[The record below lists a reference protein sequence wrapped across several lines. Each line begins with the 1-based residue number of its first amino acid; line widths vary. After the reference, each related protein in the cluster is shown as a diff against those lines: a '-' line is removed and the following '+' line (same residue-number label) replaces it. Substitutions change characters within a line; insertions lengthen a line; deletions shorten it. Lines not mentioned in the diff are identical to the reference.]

1 MVCLAQFMV
10 VLDISIVNVALP
22 AIQHD
27 LHFSAVGL
35 QWVVTAY
42 ALTFGG
48 LLLLGGRLAD
58 LFGRRRIFLL
68 GLGLFTAASLLG
80 GFATN
85 QATLIAARSLQGV
98 GAAVLSP
105 ATLTILTVTFRDQ
118 RARARA
124 FGVWSAVAAG
134 GGAAGALFGGF
145 LTQYL
150 SWRWILFVNVPI
162 GITLFVV
169 ARVRLHE
176 SRAEGPRQRLDLAGA
191 ATVTGAL
198 FLLVYAISN
207 TDAVPWTATSTL
219 VVLGASAVLFVA
231 FVVIEARV
239 ASHPLVPLRLFRVRS
254 VTGANLVM
262 FSFGCGMFAMWF
274 FLSLYLQQVLGY
286 SPVVTGLTFLPQTA
300 AIAIGATLSG
310 RVAPRLGPR
319 NVLMLGGATGRRRPV
334 LAVLHPGRR
343 HVLDRGLR
351 RRHPRHLRHGP
362 GLHPHRP
369 AGHRRRPPQEAG
381 LASGLVNCSRQIG
394 ASVGLAALTT
404 LAASR
409 TADAPRPS
417 GSAGPPVGQPQCG
430 GRRPHRGIRPGL
442 PHRLGG
448 GAGRRPCSGSS
459 SRRPVR
465 AGRRHRPGGRSVGGT
480 RRRRGLSAPDRPGAR
495 RNDRGHRWRWT
506 TTSSSAA
513 NAASKVPESDPPHQ
527 HDEAGERAVQG
538 AVVPQFVGDQL
549 GAGELEDRPADA
561 GHQCAAPQ
569 RSSGLGHRDQ
579 DGVSGPEH
587 GHVHGE

>member
-1 MVCLAQFMV
+1 MVRPRRRPRASDGAVLIVVCLAQFMV
-10 VLDISIVNVALP
+10 ILDVSIVNVALP
-22 AIQHD
+22 AIQHS
-27 LHFSAVGL
+27 LGFSATGL

-58 LFGRRRIFLL
+58 LFGRRRIFLV

-105 ATLTILTVTFRDQ
+105 ATLTILTVTFREQ
-118 RARARA
+118 KARARA

-134 GGAAGALFGGF
+134 GGAAGALFGGI

-162 GITLFVV
+162 GIVLFVV
-169 ARVRLHE
+169 ARITLHE
-176 SRAEGPRQRLDLAGA
+176 SRAEGPRSRLDVAGA
-191 ATVTGAL
+191 ASVTGAL
-198 FLLVYAISN
+198 FLLVYAISH
-207 TDAVPWTATSTL
+207 TDVVSWTSTSTL
-219 VVLGASAVLFVA
+219 VALAGSAALLGAFVL
-231 FVVIEARV
+231 IEARV

-262 FSFGCGMFAMWF
+262 FCFGAGMFAMWF

-300 AIAIGATLSG
+300 AIAAGATLSG

-319 NVLMLGGATGRRRPV
+319 NVLMLGALIGAAGLFWLSFIQAGDTYWTGACGGGILATFGMGLAFTPIALLATGGV
-334 LAVLHPGRR
+334 
-343 HVLDRGLR
+343 
-351 RRHPRHLRHGP
+351 
-362 GLHPHRP
+362 PHE
-369 AGHRRRPPQEAG
+369 EAG

-409 TADAPRPS
+409 TAALLSHPAAVHHQGGDAVAVAMTAGYARAFLIASVIVLAGGLLGLIIPAPR
-417 GSAGPPVGQPQCG
+417 AVGATEPTGRADQP
-430 GRRPHRGIRPGL
+430 
-442 PHRLGG
+442 
-448 GAGRRPCSGSS
+448 
-459 SRRPVR
+459 
-465 AGRRHRPGGRSVGGT
+465 
-480 RRRRGLSAPDRPGAR
+480 
-495 RNDRGHRWRWT
+495 
-506 TTSSSAA
+506 
-513 NAASKVPESDPPHQ
+513 
-527 HDEAGERAVQG
+527 
-538 AVVPQFVGDQL
+538 
-549 GAGELEDRPADA
+549 
-561 GHQCAAPQ
+561 AAPLAVE
-569 RSSGLGHRDQ
+569 G
-579 DGVSGPEH
+579 
-587 GHVHGE
+587 

>member
-1 MVCLAQFMV
+1 MAESPAPSTAAAVTRPDGRPRSSDSVILVVVCLAQFMV
-10 VLDISIVNVALP
+10 VLDVSIVNVALP

-27 LHFSAVGL
+27 LGFSATGL

-118 RARARA
+118 RARAKA

-134 GGAAGALFGGF
+134 GGAAGALFGGV

-162 GITLFVV
+162 GIALFVV
-169 ARVRLHE
+169 ARVTLHE
-176 SRAEGPRQRLDLAGA
+176 SRADGPRSRLDVAGA
-191 ATVTGAL
+191 VTVTGAL
-198 FLLVYAISN
+198 FLLVYAISH
-207 TDAVPWTATSTL
+207 TDAVPWSATSTL
-219 VVLGASAVLFVA
+219 VVLAVAALLLGA
-231 FVVIEARV
+231 FVLIEARV

-262 FSFGCGMFAMWF
+262 FCFGVGMFAMWY

-310 RVAPRLGPR
+310 RLAPRLGPR
-319 NVLMLGGATGRRRPV
+319 NVLMLGALLASAGLFWLSFIQAGDSYWSGACGGGILATFGMGLAFTPIALLATGGV
-334 LAVLHPGRR
+334 
-343 HVLDRGLR
+343 
-351 RRHPRHLRHGP
+351 
-362 GLHPHRP
+362 PHE
-369 AGHRRRPPQEAG
+369 EAG

-394 ASVGLAALTT
+394 ASVGLAVLTT

-409 TADAPRPS
+409 TAALLAHRVPTSPISRRSRSPSRADRPAPRWASPADP
-417 GSAGPPVGQPQCG
+417 GRAVATSAT
-430 GRRPHRGIRPGL
+430 
-442 PHRLGG
+442 
-448 GAGRRPCSGSS
+448 A
-459 SRRPVR
+459 
-465 AGRRHRPGGRSVGGT
+465 
-480 RRRRGLSAPDRPGAR
+480 SAGAR
-495 RNDRGHRWRWT
+495 R
-506 TTSSSAA
+506 
-513 NAASKVPESDPPHQ
+513 
-527 HDEAGERAVQG
+527 RARRRM
-538 AVVPQFVGDQL
+538 P
-549 GAGELEDRPADA
+549 
-561 GHQCAAPQ
+561 
-569 RSSGLGHRDQ
+569 
-579 DGVSGPEH
+579 
-587 GHVHGE
+587 

>member
-1 MVCLAQFMV
+1 MAESPAPSTAAAVTRPDGRPRSSDSVILVVVCLAQFMV
-10 VLDISIVNVALP
+10 VLDVSIVNVALP

-27 LHFSAVGL
+27 LGFSATGL
-35 QWVVTAY
+35 KWVVTAY

-118 RARARA
+118 RARAKA

-134 GGAAGALFGGF
+134 GGAAGALFGGV

-162 GITLFVV
+162 GIALFVV
-169 ARVRLHE
+169 ARVTLHE
-176 SRAEGPRQRLDLAGA
+176 SRADGPRSRLDVAGA
-191 ATVTGAL
+191 VTVTGAL
-198 FLLVYAISN
+198 FLLVYAISH
-207 TDAVPWTATSTL
+207 TDAVPWSATSTL
-219 VVLGASAVLFVA
+219 VVLAVAALLLGA
-231 FVVIEARV
+231 FVLIEARV

-262 FSFGCGMFAMWF
+262 FCFGVGMLAMWY

-310 RVAPRLGPR
+310 RLAPRLGPR
-319 NVLMLGGATGRRRPV
+319 NVLMLGALLASAGLFWLSFIQAGDSYWSGACGGGILATFGMGLAFTPIALLATGGV
-334 LAVLHPGRR
+334 
-343 HVLDRGLR
+343 
-351 RRHPRHLRHGP
+351 
-362 GLHPHRP
+362 PHE
-369 AGHRRRPPQEAG
+369 EAG

-394 ASVGLAALTT
+394 ASVGLAVLTT

-409 TADAPRPS
+409 TAALLAHPAAPHHQGSDAAAVAMTS
-417 GSAGPPVGQPQCG
+417 GYARAFLIASVVVLIGGLLGLVIPPPK
-430 GRRPHRGIRPGL
+430 
-442 PHRLGG
+442 
-448 GAGRRPCSGSS
+448 A
-459 SRRPVR
+459 
-465 AGRRHRPGGRSVGGT
+465 
-480 RRRRGLSAPDRPGAR
+480 PGA
-495 RNDRGHRWRWT
+495 DV
-506 TTSSSAA
+506 ADQPA
-513 NAASKVPESDPPHQ
+513 EPF
-527 HDEAGERAVQG
+527 AVEG
-538 AVVPQFVGDQL
+538 
-549 GAGELEDRPADA
+549 
-561 GHQCAAPQ
+561 
-569 RSSGLGHRDQ
+569 
-579 DGVSGPEH
+579 
-587 GHVHGE
+587 

>member
-1 MVCLAQFMV
+1 MAESTAPSTASAVTRPDGRPRSSDSVILVVVCLAQFMV
-10 VLDISIVNVALP
+10 VLDVSIVNVALP

-27 LHFSAVGL
+27 LGFSPTGL

-80 GFATN
+80 GFATD

-118 RARARA
+118 RARAKA

-134 GGAAGALFGGF
+134 GGAAGALFGGI

-162 GITLFVV
+162 GIALFVV
-169 ARVRLHE
+169 ARLTLHE
-176 SRAEGPRQRLDLAGA
+176 SRAEGARSRLDVAGGV
-191 ATVTGAL
+191 TVTGAL
-198 FLLVYAISN
+198 FLLVYAISH

-219 VVLGASAVLFVA
+219 VVLAVAALLLLA

-254 VTGANLVM
+254 VVGANLVM
-262 FSFGCGMFAMWF
+262 FCFGVGMFAMWY

-310 RVAPRLGPR
+310 RLAPRVGPR
-319 NVLMLGGATGRRRPV
+319 NVLMLGALLAAAGLFWLSFIEAGDSYWTGACGGGILATFGMGLAFTPIALLATGGV
-334 LAVLHPGRR
+334 
-343 HVLDRGLR
+343 
-351 RRHPRHLRHGP
+351 
-362 GLHPHRP
+362 PHE
-369 AGHRRRPPQEAG
+369 EAG

-404 LAASR
+404 LAASH
-409 TADAPRPS
+409 TAALLTHPATPHHQGGDAVAVAMT
-417 GSAGPPVGQPQCG
+417 AGYARAFLIASVVV
-430 GRRPHRGIRPGL
+430 L
-442 PHRLGG
+442 LGG
-448 GAGRRPCSGSS
+448 VLGLVIPPPRAPGTGANDQ
-459 SRRPVR
+459 VTDQ
-465 AGRRHRPGGRSVGGT
+465 SV
-480 RRRRGLSAPDRPGAR
+480 APL
-495 RNDRGHRWRWT
+495 
-506 TTSSSAA
+506 
-513 NAASKVPESDPPHQ
+513 
-527 HDEAGERAVQG
+527 AVEG
-538 AVVPQFVGDQL
+538 
-549 GAGELEDRPADA
+549 
-561 GHQCAAPQ
+561 
-569 RSSGLGHRDQ
+569 
-579 DGVSGPEH
+579 
-587 GHVHGE
+587 